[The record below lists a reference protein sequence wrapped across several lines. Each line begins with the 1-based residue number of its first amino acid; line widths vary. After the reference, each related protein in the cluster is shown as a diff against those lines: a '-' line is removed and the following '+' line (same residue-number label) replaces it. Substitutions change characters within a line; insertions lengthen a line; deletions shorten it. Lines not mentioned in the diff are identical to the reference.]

1 MGQDV
6 GLLVRGRYNRRS
18 VIGSGVQA
26 MRVIAPFLFL
36 VLIPGS
42 AIAASVD
49 GDSANGKTKAY
60 TCTGCHGISGYNN
73 IYPTYKVPRIGG
85 QNAPYLVAAMNA
97 YKSGER
103 LHSTMRLQ
111 AESLSDQDIKDI
123 SAWLSSLELTAVKTA
138 SASNASSLNAAGRE
152 KLQLCEACHGA
163 DGVGLEPD
171 YPRLAGQ
178 HASYLRRALQDYRDG
193 KRQNVIMAGFAGT
206 LSDRDIEDLASWYAG
221 MDGLR
226 DLSEN

>member
-1 MGQDV
+1 
-6 GLLVRGRYNRRS
+6 
-18 VIGSGVQA
+18 

-36 VLIPGS
+36 VLIPVS
-42 AIAASVD
+42 AIAAPVD

-60 TCTGCHGISGYNN
+60 TCTGCHGIPGYNN

-123 SAWLSSLELTAVKTA
+123 STWLSSLESTAVKTA
-138 SASNASSLNAAGRE
+138 SASNASSHNAAGRE
-152 KLQLCEACHGA
+152 KSQLCEACHGA
-163 DGVGLEPD
+163 DGVGLEPV
-171 YPRLAGQ
+171 YPKLAGQ
-178 HASYLRRALQDYRDG
+178 HASYLRRALHDYRDG
-193 KRQNVIMAGFAGT
+193 KRKNVIMAGFAGT